1 MALLLG
7 WATALMKLGLIIN
20 PMAGIGG
27 TVGLKGSDG
36 HEIVEQALAQGAQPR
51 SGERVLLALEKL
63 VGVIDQPVLTVSAA
77 MGAEVLEQASMAHDV
92 IMQTS
97 AATSATD
104 TFNAVLKLCEHN
116 IDLLMFAG
124 GDGTAR
130 DVLDA
135 LRASGKAESLPV
147 VGIPAGCKIHSAVY
161 AVTPAQAGELVA
173 LLERGEPLALK
184 QAEVM
189 DLDEQ
194 AYRQGRLSARCY
206 GYLSVPVDDARMQ
219 AMKQGG
225 VNHEE
230 VALQDIAADV
240 VENMEDGVLYFIG
253 AGTTTAAVMAE
264 LGLENSLLGVDVVLN
279 RELIAR
285 DVDEKAMLAL
295 LQDKSAGYTSAKII
309 VTAIGGQ
316 GHVFG
321 RGNQQFSP
329 AVIEA
334 VMAGNGNDNIIV
346 IATNEKLRS
355 LQGRPLLLDTGR
367 VELDRKLAGIK
378 QGVTG
383 FEQRTLYKLS

>member
-1 MALLLG
+1 
-7 WATALMKLGLIIN
+7 MKLGLIIN
-20 PMAGIGG
+20 PLAGIGG

-36 HEIVEQALAQGAQPR
+36 RDIVEQALAQGAEPKAA
-51 SGERVLLALEKL
+51 ERVSLALEKL
-63 VGVIDQPVLTVSAA
+63 VGVITQPVLTVSGA
-77 MGAEVLEQASMAHDV
+77 MGADILGHAGVAHEV
-92 IMQTS
+92 IMQASAETS
-97 AATSATD
+97 ASD
-104 TFNAVLKLCEHN
+104 TREAVFKLCENN

-135 LRASGKAESLPV
+135 LNKKAQAENLPV

-161 AVTPAQAGELVA
+161 AVTPTQAGELVA
-173 LLERGEPLALK
+173 MLEQGEPLALK

-194 AYRQGRLSARCY
+194 AYRDGKVSSSCY
-206 GYLSVPVDDARMQ
+206 GYLSVPVDDTRMQ

-230 VALQDIAADV
+230 IAVQDIAADV
-240 VENMEDGVLYFIG
+240 VENMEDEVLYFIG
-253 AGTTTAAVMAE
+253 AGTTTAAVMDE
-264 LGLENSLLGVDVVLN
+264 LSLPNSLLGVDVVLN
-279 RELIAR
+279 SELLAS
-285 DVDEKAMLAL
+285 DVDEATILAL
-295 LQDKSAGYTSAKII
+295 LDDALHKDRVSKIV

-329 AVIEA
+329 AVIA
-334 VMAGNGNDNIIV
+334 KVGSRNIIV

-355 LQGRPLLLDTGR
+355 LQGRPLLLDTGSLQ
-367 VELDRKLAGIK
+367 LDKELAGIK
-378 QGVTG
+378 QIITG
-383 FEQRTLYKLS
+383 FEQRTLYKIS